1 MKVTIVSGTPGTGK
15 TKLAKKL
22 AKEQKADYLDVN
34 KLIKEK
40 KLHESYDRKR
50 KCYLVDHK
58 KLNKALIKLIK
69 ASKKDLVIDS
79 HLSHYLPPKYV
90 DLCIITKTT
99 LKQLK
104 QRLQRRKYSKQKIQ
118 ENLEAEALDTCLVEA
133 LENKH
138 NVKVIDTTK

>member
-1 MKVTIVSGTPGTGK
+1 MKVIIVSGTPGTGK

-22 AKEQKADYLDVN
+22 AKEKNAEHIDVN
-34 KLIKEK
+34 QIIKEN

-50 KCYLVDHK
+50 KCYIVDHK

-69 ASKKDLVIDS
+69 DSKKDLVIDS
-79 HLSHYLPPKYV
+79 HLSHYLPSKYV
-90 DLCIITKTT
+90 DLCIITKTD
-99 LKQLK
+99 LKVLK
-104 QRLQRRKYSKQKIQ
+104 ERLKARKYSQEKIK

-138 NVKVIDTTK
+138 KVKVVDTTK